1 MRRTQSKVAGFED
14 EEMGLQAKGYERL
27 QENKMSKEM
36 NYSLQPLKHSIA
48 LLKP

>member
-1 MRRTQSKVAGFED
+1 MVAGFED

-27 QENKMSKEM
+27 QENETSKEM